1 MGNKGDPFFVLSIV
15 SFSLLFSFSVV
26 VPSLLDLG
34 LGLAGGAGTAAEGA
48 HGVAG
53 NAALELLKEKE
64 FAEVCLLL
72 IIDLTLHYYH
82 YHRGAEG
89 R

>member
-1 MGNKGDPFFVLSIV
+1 MYVVGWGGKKGRSFFVLSIV

-34 LGLAGGAGTAAEGA
+34 LGLAGGAGAAAEGA

-53 NAALELLKEKE
+53 NAALEVLKEKE
-64 FAEVCLLL
+64 FADSLLSSL
-72 IIDLTLHYYH
+72 S
-82 YHRGAEG
+82 
-89 R
+89 